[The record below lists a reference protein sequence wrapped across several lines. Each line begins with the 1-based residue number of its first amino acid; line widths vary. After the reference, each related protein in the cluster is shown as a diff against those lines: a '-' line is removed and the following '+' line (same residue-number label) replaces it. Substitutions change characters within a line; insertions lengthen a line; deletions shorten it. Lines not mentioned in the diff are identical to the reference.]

1 MSARFKPWGYAAI
14 GGILV
19 SGTYNF
25 LSKSTFPPHYHAWFG
40 IKVLLALHVFGIVAM
55 YNPERH
61 KMKPRLLT
69 GVAISGALILACSA
83 YLRWLDFG
91 ASTEAD
97 AARTYAQ
104 FVRGGLT
111 RARRTGCKILFVTCD
126 PETDLQTFVDLII
139 APAVGPEVIA
149 GSTRLKAGTA
159 TKIVLKPLMPR
170 GAAIP
175 C

>member
-1 MSARFKPWGYAAI
+1 MDAALPLAMRWLHIASVVILLGGVFYARFVEGVMSARFKPWGYAAI

-40 IKVLLALHVFGIVAM
+40 IKVLLALHVFAIVVM

-83 YLRWLDFG
+83 YLRWL
-91 ASTEAD
+91 
-97 AARTYAQ
+97 
-104 FVRGGLT
+104 GL
-111 RARRTGCKILFVTCD
+111 
-126 PETDLQTFVDLII
+126 Q
-139 APAVGPEVIA
+139 
-149 GSTRLKAGTA
+149 
-159 TKIVLKPLMPR
+159 
-170 GAAIP
+170 
-175 C
+175 